1 MLEISSDMSMLRCS
15 EDRAM
20 LMRDLILTAG
30 LSSVPT
36 AAVELTKASEDVI
49 VIGSR
54 NVKMVWD
61 Q

>member
-1 MLEISSDMSMLRCS
+1 MPEISSDMSMLRCS

-20 LMRDLILTAG
+20 LTRALILTAG

-36 AAVELTKASEDVI
+36 AAVVLTKASEDVI

-54 NVKMVWD
+54 NVKMV
-61 Q
+61 